1 MNDYWSLQFE
11 LGTLPH
17 RGRIIARWR
26 EVTLRYDHGE
36 IRCFHASTASDQGD
50 FIVHGGLS
58 QEFDLQ
64 GRLQLNYHPDSVRS
78 LLLLRVPISPVKSL
92 LRLSLDACVLHF
104 ERLVSG
110 PGVSLGDLPARLR
123 ATLESRHIYE
133 SLGRDPNFGD
143 PDNPPSEEDPFDRE
157 MLHSGI

>member
-1 MNDYWSLQFE
+1 MTTAKS
-11 LGTLPH
+11 GVSTLPP
-17 RGRIIARWR
+17 RPIR
-26 EVTLRYDHGE
+26 VTSS
-36 IRCFHASTASDQGD
+36 STAAFRKSLT
-50 FIVHGGLS
+50 FRVV
-58 QEFDLQ
+58 
-64 GRLQLNYHPDSVRS
+64 QLNYHPDSVRS

-104 ERLVSG
+104 EILVSG

-123 ATLESRHIYE
+123 ATLEGRHIYE